1 MATRLLPLEDAPEAA
16 ELDKSAPFHVSERWW
31 RSFSA
36 AYGSSAAMAGGL
48 RMREGE
54 DWLGP
59 LRVASLQSATNL
71 QTCYFDAEAEPGTLA
86 DLPARLFAETRADQI
101 RFDWLAPDSRL
112 LAAAEGWARRWPLV
126 VEETALSPVVD
137 CTGPFEVYLARCG
150 STVRKY
156 WRTCRREIL
165 EGKRLE
171 FAIVR
176 GGPGLEPL
184 VAELLALEAA
194 GWKGRNG
201 TAILASRAD
210 SAFYTS
216 LAPAAAEAGALRL
229 ALLRSEGRVVAFEYC
244 LVSEGRVMALKVGYD
259 ETLARLQLGHVLA
272 LMNIRDACADPALA
286 NYDML
291 SNSLRIAGY
300 KRRFA
305 TGYEPVRRLRLFRP
319 TARGRFLQAGFAAR
333 AALKRARRRLREA
346 QEARRDSRKT

>member
-1 MATRLLPLEDAPEAA
+1 MATRLLPTNEAPEVPAA
-16 ELDKSAPFHVSERWW
+16 EAPVPFHISDGWW
-31 RSFSA
+31 RSFTA
-36 AYGSSAAMAGGL
+36 AYGEAAALPGGL

-59 LRVASLQSATNL
+59 LRMATLASATNL
-71 QTCYFDAEAEPGTLA
+71 QTAYFDADAEPGALA
-86 DLPARLFAETRADQI
+86 DLPARLFAHTSSEQI
-101 RFDWLAPDSRL
+101 RFDWLGGDARL
-112 LAAAEGWARRWPLV
+112 LRAAAGWARRWPVV

-137 CTGPFEVYLARCG
+137 CTGPFEAYLARCG

-165 EGKRLE
+165 EAKRLE
-171 FAIVR
+171 FAVVR

-201 TAILASRAD
+201 TAILASRPD
-210 SAFYTS
+210 TAFYTS

-229 ALLRSEGRVVAFEYC
+229 ALLRSEARVVAFEYC
-244 LVSEGRVMALKVGYD
+244 LESAGRVLALKVGYD

-286 NYDML
+286 TYDML
-291 SNSLRIAGY
+291 SNSLRIAEY

-305 TGYEPVRRLRLFRP
+305 TGYEPVRRLRIFRP
-319 TARGRFLQAGFAAR
+319 TARGRVLHAGFAAR